1 MNKLRNIFEILL
13 DQIASFFPYFLTFYV
28 ICFLLSLTSDSWS
41 SFLNWK
47 AFNIS
52 LLSLGILSLLSRKWR
67 LSQVVEKIKYKK
79 RLIIKIIL
87 ILSFLAYA
95 ISRGVRMVNLLI
107 LLFGLTAFFFNVNM
121 IFVGVMPLLFL
132 LLSVV
137 FLLFK
142 NDDLAEL
149 VAIYAYYSLV
159 IVVLVQI
166 KNFTFHKKIAI
177 KVKDVSRKIINIKI
191 KEIAS

>member
-28 ICFLLSLTSDSWS
+28 ICFLLSLTSDPWS

-52 LLSLGILSLLSRKWR
+52 LLSLGMISLLSRKWR

-95 ISRGVRMVNLLI
+95 ISRGVRIVNLLI

>member
-13 DQIASFFPYFLTFYV
+13 DQIASFLPFYV
-28 ICFLLSLTSDSWS
+28 ICFLLSLTSDPWS

-52 LLSLGILSLLSRKWR
+52 LLSLGMISLLSRKWR

>member
-28 ICFLLSLTSDSWS
+28 ICFLLSLTSDPWS

-52 LLSLGILSLLSRKWR
+52 LLSLGMISLLSRKWR

>member
-28 ICFLLSLTSDSWS
+28 ICFLLSLTSDPWS